1 MALTKITTSVI
12 AANTLATGNIADNSV
27 DATKIASNSILTRHI
42 DDDQITG
49 DQLADNIT
57 IAGNLTVSGNL
68 TTNGSS
74 VTNSSTNTTI
84 EDALI
89 ELGTGTSGSP
99 SNDSGIIIERGSS
112 DNVFIGFDESADK
125 VMVATTSATGAST
138 GNLTLTA
145 APLVTG
151 ALTASGLSYPT
162 SDGSSGQVLK
172 TDGSGSLSFAAN
184 ATSVSNYTATG
195 NGSTTAFDTGTN
207 PTNEINTW
215 VFIDGVYQQKSEY
228 SYSGSTITFSTAPE
242 NGAKIDVVTGV
253 TTGIQDSETVLGVF
267 EATTTAT
274 DTYAT
279 SLNAAHENNTWVF
292 VGGVYQPKDSYTF
305 STSGSLVFDANTPAG
320 EKLAVVT
327 TKALT
332 ASAVTTDSIAAS
344 AVTTAKIAD
353 NAITSA
359 KIPNNSIVGA
369 DISATTNIT
378 ANAFT
383 GALTGNVTGNVT
395 GNLTGTIQTAAQ
407 GNITSLGTL
416 TGLTVNG
423 AAVFNENSAD
433 VDFRIESNGNA
444 NMLFVDGGNDR
455 VGINGTGAN
464 ARGGSNT
471 VALFDISGSGKNYVE
486 IQGATDSTANG
497 LLFSDG
503 SSGNYGVLGYNHAS
517 DSMNFFTAGSERM
530 RITADG
536 NLGLGDSSPAN
547 FSGYVVAS
555 FADSTGAIL
564 DFKTTGS
571 EGVFAR
577 IQGAVN
583 NGLYITNEQNYPI
596 ALNTNATERMRIT
609 GAGNVGIGTSS
620 PATILHAKAGGD
632 AELRLEAATN
642 SDARVRFG
650 DATDNDLG
658 YIGFN
663 RNSGYMNFSINNTQ
677 GEHMRIDSAG
687 DLTVGTSSLGFHFD
701 VSTQLFSSTFGT
713 GGNLTLACTNSSGSG
728 VGGEIFL
735 GGSTRGDSLRNCIVF
750 RRASGTQSM
759 LIDASG
765 NVTIAGSLSK
775 GSGSFKIDH
784 PLESKKDTHHLV
796 HSFVEGPQADNI
808 YRGVVALENGS
819 ATINLDT
826 VSGMTEGTF
835 AALNTNTSCF
845 TSNETDWDSVK
856 GSISG
861 NTLTISCQNTSSTA
875 TVSWLVIGERHDQH
889 MKDTDWTDS
898 DGKVIVEPLKESE

>member
-57 IAGNLTVSGNL
+57 IAGNLTVTGNL

-184 ATSVSNYTATG
+184 TTSVSNYTATG
-195 NGSTTAFDTGTN
+195 DGSTTAFDTGTN

-215 VFIDGVYQQKSEY
+215 VFVDGVYQQKSVY
-228 SYSGSTITFSTAPE
+228 SYSGSTITFATAPE
-242 NGAKIDVVTGV
+242 SGAKIDVVTGV

-353 NAITSA
+353 NAVQSAQLANGSVSNGKIVNDAVSQA
-359 KIPNNSIVGA
+359 KIADNAVGA
-369 DISATTNIT
+369 AQLIV
-378 ANAFT
+378 T
-383 GALTGNVTGNVT
+383 GTGNTSQFLRSDGDGTFTWATPSSSVADGSITTVTVSPQGTTTVT
-395 GNLTGTIQTAAQ
+395 TRKQA
-407 GNITSLGTL
+407 
-416 TGLTVNG
+416 TVQISG
-423 AAVFNENSAD
+423 VRDSKQKPKSVPAD
-433 VDFRIESNGNA
+433 
-444 NMLFVDGGNDR
+444 DGG
-455 VGINGTGAN
+455 
-464 ARGGSNT
+464 
-471 VALFDISGSGKNYVE
+471 
-486 IQGATDSTANG
+486 
-497 LLFSDG
+497 
-503 SSGNYGVLGYNHAS
+503 
-517 DSMNFFTAGSERM
+517 
-530 RITADG
+530 
-536 NLGLGDSSPAN
+536 P
-547 FSGYVVAS
+547 
-555 FADSTGAIL
+555 
-564 DFKTTGS
+564 
-571 EGVFAR
+571 
-577 IQGAVN
+577 
-583 NGLYITNEQNYPI
+583 
-596 ALNTNATERMRIT
+596 
-609 GAGNVGIGTSS
+609 
-620 PATILHAKAGGD
+620 
-632 AELRLEAATN
+632 
-642 SDARVRFG
+642 
-650 DATDNDLG
+650 
-658 YIGFN
+658 GF
-663 RNSGYMNFSINNTQ
+663 
-677 GEHMRIDSAG
+677 
-687 DLTVGTSSLGFHFD
+687 
-701 VSTQLFSSTFGT
+701 
-713 GGNLTLACTNSSGSG
+713 
-728 VGGEIFL
+728 
-735 GGSTRGDSLRNCIVF
+735 
-750 RRASGTQSM
+750 
-759 LIDASG
+759 
-765 NVTIAGSLSK
+765 
-775 GSGSFKIDH
+775 
-784 PLESKKDTHHLV
+784 
-796 HSFVEGPQADNI
+796 
-808 YRGVVALENGS
+808 
-819 ATINLDT
+819 
-826 VSGMTEGTF
+826 
-835 AALNTNTSCF
+835 
-845 TSNETDWDSVK
+845 
-856 GSISG
+856 
-861 NTLTISCQNTSSTA
+861 
-875 TVSWLVIGERHDQH
+875 
-889 MKDTDWTDS
+889 
-898 DGKVIVEPLKESE
+898 